1 MKLKLVVIGLI
12 FLAINA
18 CTTKESLYMSIEPSD
33 FQIQL
38 NSFDTIYIK
47 VHITSP
53 TAITRFVAYINKTN
67 ATKHKVI
74 DTTLNVKKSNFEFLY
89 GVPAYLDTTQMTG
102 EFIAYNSDGDNFT
115 VLRSLLV
122 CPKIL
127 VLQEFAG
134 CVLYSENSTKNS
146 GYNLLANTS
155 LIPSLS
161 NINVIDIKDSSAN
174 NDLGK
179 MWISPK
185 KGRFVR
191 YNEFDYANATN
202 QSVKASFKAG
212 SQLDLLT
219 NISVGDIILY
229 GYEASSFYCVMK
241 ITSVVDEAGSDNDK
255 YEFNLKK

>member
-1 MKLKLVVIGLI
+1 MKLRLVIIGLI

-53 TAITRFVAYINKTN
+53 SAITKFVAYINKTN
-67 ATKHKVI
+67 GVKVKVL
-74 DTTLNVKKSNFEFLY
+74 DTALNVKKSNFEFLY
-89 GVPAYLDTTQMTG
+89 GVPAYLDTTQMTC
-102 EFIAYNSDGDNFT
+102 EFKTYNSDGDDFT

-127 VLQEFAG
+127 VLREYAG
-134 CVLYSENSTKNS
+134 CVLYSKNSNKNS
-146 GYNLLANTS
+146 GYNLLSNTS

-161 NINVIDIKDSSAN
+161 NINVIDIKDSST
-174 NDLGK
+174 NDALGK

-185 KGRFVR
+185 KGRFVK

-219 NISVGDIILY
+219 SISIGDIILY

-241 ITSVVDEAGSDNDK
+241 ITSVADEVGSENDK